1 MAGGLH
7 VPSLPYTP
15 LGSLRYTIFDRN
27 VFFGYYFMDHV
38 QIFVDSLKTFGHV
51 GQNGQESYK
60 LWLMD
65 VLRQYDEFK
74 NK

>member
-1 MAGGLH
+1 MYRLSLTRHWA
-7 VPSLPYTP
+7 VSVIPSLT
-15 LGSLRYTIFDRN
+15 GMI
-27 VFFGYYFMDHV
+27 FFGYYCMDHI

-51 GQNGQESYK
+51 GQNSQESYK

-74 NK
+74 NR